1 MGGGEVGAR
10 KAKNLIGCDARV
22 VVLSRKLAP
31 ALEKMKQEGRIDHV
45 ETDYDAAHLR
55 GAFLVIGA
63 TDSAEVN
70 EKIAVDARML
80 GIMVN
85 IADDPG
91 QCDFTLPAVVRQGD
105 LLIAISTGGK
115 SPALAKKLRAELE
128 TCFGKEYATLLDIMG
143 KVREER
149 VDQGYP
155 TEENKRI
162 FTALVNSDILD
173 HIRAKNPDGVKD
185 CLREAGAIY
194 VPLAGQVDKQ
204 KSNCR

>member
-10 KAKNLIGCDARV
+10 KAENLVGCDARV
-22 VVLSRKLAP
+22 VVVSRELAP
-31 ALEKMKQEGRIDHV
+31 ALKKMKQSGRIHHI

-70 EKIAVDARML
+70 EKIAGDARTL
-80 GIMVN
+80 GILVN

-91 QCDFTLPAVVRQGD
+91 QCDFILPAVVRQGD

-128 TCFGKEYATLLDIMG
+128 TCFGQEYAKLIDIMG
-143 KVREER
+143 KIREER
-149 VDQGYP
+149 MSRGCP
-155 TEENKRI
+155 AEENKRI
-162 FTALVNSDILD
+162 FAALVNSDILD
-173 HIRAKNPDGVKD
+173 RLRAGTPDSIQD
-185 CLREAGAIY
+185 CLRD
-194 VPLAGQVDKQ
+194 VLAMEKE
-204 KSNCR
+204 